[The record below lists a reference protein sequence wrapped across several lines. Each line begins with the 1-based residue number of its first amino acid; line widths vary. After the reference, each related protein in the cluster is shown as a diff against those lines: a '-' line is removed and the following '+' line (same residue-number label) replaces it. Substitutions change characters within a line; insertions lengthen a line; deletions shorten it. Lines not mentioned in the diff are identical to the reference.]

1 MAAVRP
7 HELRQGTAGA
17 ERARIARRSACAL
30 PSGAGRREVVSA
42 LDAAR
47 LALEAAGGEAEAVAH
62 SERSGLARFAGS
74 EVHQPTL
81 IENVVVTLRVVRG
94 NRVGVATTNKV
105 GDEGLAELVGRAA
118 TAAESARPDESFP
131 GLAPPT
137 RPPDAGG
144 YDEATAAL
152 EPDEQAR

>member
-30 PSGAGRREVVSA
+30 PSSAGRREVVSA

-47 LALEAAGGEAEAVAH
+47 AALEAAGGDAEAVAH

-81 IENVVVTLRVVRG
+81 IENLVVTLRVVRG
-94 NRVGVATTNKV
+94 KRAGVATSNRV
-105 GDEGLAELVGRAA
+105 DGDGLAELARRATA
-118 TAAESARPDESFP
+118 AAESAPPDETFP
-131 GLAPPT
+131 GLAPAAD
-137 RPPDAGG
+137 PPRVDG
-144 YDEATAAL
+144 
-152 EPDEQAR
+152 